1 MYDVTV
7 KNNYFM
13 GFTVD
18 HGNQVF
24 APGGNYQFPHW
35 GNHTINIP
43 GMGDVNFIDLGDK
56 KLSQYT
62 NPKIPWT
69 NSTWGGLIRYRG
81 LDAYFRYEGQGLVQ
95 VTIDAYG
102 SVHLQFP
109 KGGMIVS
116 LDDLTVGRQ
125 QTI

>member
-7 KNNYFM
+7 KNNYYTA
-13 GFTVD
+13 FTVD

-24 APGGNYQFPHW
+24 PPGGSYQFPHW
-35 GNHTINIP
+35 GSHTINIP
-43 GMGDVNFIDLGDK
+43 GMGDVNFIDLGNN

-62 NPKIPWT
+62 NPRIPWT

-102 SVHLQFP
+102 NVQLHFQQ
-109 KGGMIVS
+109 GGMIVS
-116 LDDLTVGRQ
+116 IDDLTTV
-125 QTI
+125 

>member
-13 GFTVD
+13 GFTLD
-18 HGNQVF
+18 HGNQIF
-24 APGGNYQFPHW
+24 PPGGNYQFPHW
-35 GNHTINIP
+35 GSHVITIP
-43 GMGDVNFIDLGDK
+43 GMGDLNFIDLGNN

-62 NPKIPWT
+62 NPRIPWT

-95 VTIDAYG
+95 VTIDGYG
-102 SVHLQFP
+102 NVQLHFQQ
-109 KGGMIVS
+109 GGMIVS
-116 LDDLTVGRQ
+116 LDDLT
-125 QTI
+125 TA